1 MSCHAAPH
9 SAGAP
14 PRRRVAGRPPKAS
27 LCASQDARAVASPQP
42 ASCAIGKLH
51 EHCFSCPQLL
61 MAASPP
67 QPAQRVYG
75 CEGRRQHRVG
85 LGDDGDDG
93 GAALDV
99 PQELDVDAL
108 AIVDRK

>member
-1 MSCHAAPH
+1 MRIAS
-9 SAGAP
+9 
-14 PRRRVAGRPPKAS
+14 RVRDFS
-27 LCASQDARAVASPQP
+27 W
-42 ASCAIGKLH
+42 SCA
-51 EHCFSCPQLL
+51 
-61 MAASPP
+61 AASPP